1 MKGPPRPSTVKDP
14 ATCRGSPVATYASIS
29 ASEMSP
35 KWTCVEAERVTVAVI
50 VRSCLWSSSDEAGA
64 RIAAEWPVHRVAV
77 VRRMARMRSRATSGV
92 WGLPSIWPSISSMES
107 QPTTR
112 TASPSGSSVLVLGV
126 LRALQ
131 TSAHLAAASTATS
144 SAGVVVPPENARP
157 PGSAARTASSS
168 TVETWMI
175 GVMPA
180 AMSVARRAGE
190 AEARTRR
197 IGTLWTIAREAWRQT
212 EIYCKMAG
220 FRR

>member
-1 MKGPPRPSTVKDP
+1 
-14 ATCRGSPVATYASIS
+14 
-29 ASEMSP
+29 MSP
-35 KWTCVEAERVTVAVI
+35 KWTWVDAERVTLALT
-50 VRSCLWSSSDEAGA
+50 VRVPVLPSVDEAGA
-64 RIAAEWPVHRVAV
+64 RIAAECPVHRVAV
-77 VRRMARMRSRATSGV
+77 VRRIARMRSRATSGV

-112 TASPSGSSVLVLGV
+112 TGSPSGSSESPCA
-126 LRALQ
+126 RASH
-131 TSAHLAAASTATS
+131 TSVHLAAARAATS

-168 TVETWMI
+168 TVDTRTI

-197 IGTLWTIAREAWRQT
+197 IGTLWTMCHVARSQAA
-212 EIYCKMAG
+212 K
-220 FRR
+220 